1 MSAKPKTP
9 KPKPVIRTSRQ
20 GEENPKLKQLFE
32 DGETMR
38 VELALVVR
46 DELQPR
52 SFENVMDGIEDF
64 AREIEKVGMIE
75 VPQYRIMDDGTYQIV
90 TGERRTTAARKLGW
104 ETILARVKRFD
115 KDDLKKLR
123 RIQYSENDPR
133 YKRPLSPVDDAKWW
147 RSHIDEFFEGSIE
160 KAAEDVGVSANLVYK
175 KLAILNAPPELKTFI
190 NENIKDSSLAC
201 DLVSLN
207 SDAPDQA
214 KSWMQEYVSGGL
226 VNVRG
231 SIKAIKREIKAKK
244 NAPTVVK
251 VRPVLPNPGIDTKP
265 AQALTEKHEVPDVVI
280 IPDKIKPKP
289 ETIITVE
296 GVSKYVLD
304 EKLLLA
310 HVTAGDFPGQ
320 YLGRAFLS
328 VTKKLPFELSL
339 GSISDLDKTAYQL
352 FFQILDLGDHVSR
365 YEKELSRLGKK
376 ITALLDAQ

>member
-1 MSAKPKTP
+1 MNAKPKTP

-20 GEENPKLKQLFE
+20 GEDNPKLKQLFE

-38 VELALVVR
+38 VDLALVVR

-52 SFENVMDGIEDF
+52 SFDNVMDGIDEF

-90 TGERRTTAARKLGW
+90 TGERRTTAARRLGW

-115 KDDLKKLR
+115 KDDLRKLR

-133 YKRPLSPVDDAKWW
+133 YKRPLSPIDDAKWW

-160 KAAEDVGVSANLVYK
+160 KAAEDVGVTANLVYK
-175 KLAILNAPPELKTFI
+175 KLAILNANPELKTFI

-201 DLVSLN
+201 DLVSLYN
-207 SDAPDQA
+207 DEVDQA
-214 KSWMQEYVSGGL
+214 KSWMREYLSGGL

-244 NAPTVVK
+244 KAPTVVK
-251 VRPVLPNPGIDTKP
+251 ARPDAKTS
-265 AQALTEKHEVPDVVI
+265 QALSEKHDVLDVVI
-280 IPDKIKPKP
+280 VPDKVRPKQDAV
-289 ETIITVE
+289 ITVE
-296 GVSKYVLD
+296 GVSKFLLD

-310 HVTAGDFPGQ
+310 RVTTGDFPGQ

-339 GSISDLDKTAYQL
+339 GSICDLDSDAYQL
-352 FFQILDLGDHVSR
+352 FFQILDLGENATR
-365 YEKELSRLGKK
+365 YQKELNRLGKK
-376 ITALLDAQ
+376 ITALLDAE